1 MIDVITIEVRPPDV
15 AELRTAGRLTV
26 AAYVADG
33 HLEPGDDYGDWLAD
47 TAGRADDVLIAAAG
61 DVVLGAVTWC
71 PPGSPHREVARA
83 DDEGEF
89 RALAVDPEHRGRG
102 AARALV
108 EACLQRGRE
117 LGLSRIWLCSLTG
130 MTKAHRLY
138 ESLGFRRV
146 PERDWVPD
154 DAPDLVLRSFCRE
167 L

>member
-1 MIDVITIEVRPPDV
+1 MITIEVRRPDA
-15 AELRTAGRLTV
+15 AELHAAGRLTV

-47 TAGRADDVLIAAAG
+47 TAARADDVVVATAG
-61 DVVLGAVTWC
+61 DEVLGAVTWC
-71 PPGSPHREVARA
+71 PPGSPHREVAQA

-117 LGLSRIWLCSLTG
+117 LGLTSVWLCSLAE

-138 ESLGFRRV
+138 ESLGFQRA
-146 PERDWVPD
+146 PERDWVPH
-154 DAPDLVLRSFCRE
+154 DAPDLVLLAFCRT